1 MVVGPNTIDFDS
13 RVRSKVSSVKI
24 KEAGSLIRNSNLKH
38 YQKKREEN
46 LQ

>member
-13 RVRSKVSSVKI
+13 KVRSKVSSVKI
-24 KEAGSLIRNSNLKH
+24 KEAGPLIRNSNLEH